1 MQPAKVLGIYT
12 FTKRVALEEMESK
25 PRKQQGYSTVSHFN
39 IVHYDCHLAAVRWA
53 CFLRG
58 APTGLPLCSSVP
70 DRALQGSRQLA
81 GGPGLGGGGAASPEV
96 FILSLTL
103 CAVGCPAFS
112 HIGPRTIPGKM
123 HLAFGPGLV
132 RAVLPNGG
140 CGPSVYHLVVTSG
153 CPSVESVVTHWS
165 LLSSQS
171 RLARGREEW
180 ESAALQNANTKC
192 NGLLPVWGPHVPES
206 AFATCLA
213 RCVWSRGRGGEA
225 GVGLPWWSSG
235 EALCFHRQGHVFR
248 PWLGCMVWPKKG
260 GGGFPGG
267 GGRSAIGS
275 APSLE
280 IHVHP
285 RLLTGAAWSRSDSAG
300 RTLHPQLLGPREES
314 LAFCCLP
321 FFADLRIQDTGPLI
335 DPRGQNFPE
344 LTSRSSEF

>member
-225 GVGLPWWSSG
+225 GGWASLVVQWRGSVLPSPGARVQALVGVHGVAKERWRGVPRRWRKIS
-235 EALCFHRQGHVFR
+235 H
-248 PWLGCMVWPKKG
+248 WLSPI
-260 GGGFPGG
+260 
-267 GGRSAIGS
+267 IGNPC
-275 APSLE
+275 PS
-280 IHVHP
+280 
-285 RLLTGAAWSRSDSAG
+285 
-300 RTLHPQLLGPREES
+300 S
-314 LAFCCLP
+314 LAHRSCLE
-321 FFADLRIQDTGPLI
+321 Q
-335 DPRGQNFPE
+335 E
-344 LTSRSSEF
+344 